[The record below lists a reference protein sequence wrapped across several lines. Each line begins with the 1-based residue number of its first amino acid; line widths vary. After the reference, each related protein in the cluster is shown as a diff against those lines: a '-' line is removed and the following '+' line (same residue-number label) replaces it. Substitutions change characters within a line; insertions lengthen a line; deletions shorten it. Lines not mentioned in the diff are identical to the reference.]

1 MRAFRFEFNSEF
13 AAPAEAVWD
22 FHLSPEALERLTP
35 RLMGFRVTDPGD
47 GVADGSL
54 VRFEVGV
61 WPFRFAW
68 HALHSGV
75 RAPRTFTDQATK
87 SPFRYWLHQHVIE
100 PVSATSCRLR
110 DVIWVLPPSWAPRWA
125 ARPALRLGLRLLFA
139 WRHRQTARAVLTEG
153 ADLKPLDSGQ
163 PLLNL

>member
-1 MRAFRFEFNSEF
+1 MEAFRFEFSTEF

-22 FHLSPEALERLTP
+22 FHMRPEALEMLTP
-35 RLMGFRVTDPGD
+35 PLMGFCITEPGD

-54 VRFEVGV
+54 VQAEVGV

-75 RAPRTFTDQATK
+75 EAPRSFTDLAVK

-110 DVIWVLPPSWAPRWA
+110 DVIWVLPPSWAPRWL
-125 ARPALRLGLRLLFA
+125 ARPFLSFGLRTLFG
-139 WRHRQTARAVLTEG
+139 WRHRQTGRAILAQG
-153 ADLKPLDSGQ
+153 GDLQPLNSGQ
-163 PLLNL
+163 PLLNI